1 MLILCWEW
9 QDLTKTLQEVAF
21 LKNKIKEIRKMKK
34 NLFRIAALALVGA
47 CMTACSSGDDEAT
60 NEKVNPQPKK
70 DNIVVL
76 KGSLGS
82 AETRSIITEDASGA
96 NAIWKSGDLV
106 KIRYEQTPSGYGEAV
121 ATISGSGSIATYTA
135 TLTNPKNGGT
145 IYYVY
150 PASCYSS
157 SAGAPFISTSGL
169 ASQAGTLEDI
179 GNNRNIQTGN
189 STMNITNNVAVP
201 ASNPLKLTPQ
211 VCIAKFNLKTLLANS
226 AYGEYPATKLIVADG
241 TNTYTVT
248 PTAATSTFYVAM
260 LPLTTSTSVT
270 LTATGNTLT
279 AVKNLAPSTVALDAS
294 TDVGKIIGV
303 ERSTNQAKLYTRGTG
318 NLSKT
323 YAKTTLSAGGYYPQD
338 VPIATDVT
346 PIAVITHVGAV
357 EGYCQYF
364 IALALEDV
372 TTSYV
377 NSTAGRTAINQW
389 MLNHG
394 ITIEGNPYNA
404 INPVTESVGYDL
416 VEENSVEN
424 LNKNKSASSDH
435 KDTTTK
441 PWRGWRVPT
450 ITDWRYTFESL
461 CEVGDA
467 DSPLGIADRDV
478 YPHSSSSD
486 VGSTC
491 RTKINEAC
499 GNEGI
504 PNVPTA
510 VYWTG
515 SYLTREEESQTV
527 TKIWRYGFN
536 DGRFEWVSPNNNS
549 HIRMCLAY

>member
-1 MLILCWEW
+1 
-9 QDLTKTLQEVAF
+9 
-21 LKNKIKEIRKMKK
+21 MKK
-34 NLFRIAALALVGA
+34 YLFHIAALALVGA

-60 NEKVNPQPKK
+60 NEKANSQTK
-70 DNIVVL
+70 NHIVTL
-76 KGSLGS
+76 KGTLAS
-82 AETRSIITEDASGA
+82 ALTRSTITEDASGA
-96 NAIWKSGDLV
+96 DVKWKSGDQV
-106 KIRYEQTPSGYGEAV
+106 KIRYKQESGSFAETDAS
-121 ATISGSGSIATYTA
+121 ISGNGATATYTA
-135 TLTNPKNGGT
+135 SLTNPKDGGE

-150 PASCYSS
+150 PASCYN
-157 SAGAPFISTSGL
+157 SASAPYISTTGL
-169 ASQAGTLEDI
+169 ASQLGTLEDI
-179 GNNRNIQTGN
+179 GNNHNIQTGQ
-189 STMNITNNVAVP
+189 STMNITNDVAVP
-201 ASNPLKLTPQ
+201 ATNPLPMTNQ

-226 AYGEYPATKLIVADG
+226 AYGEYPATQLIVADG

-279 AVKNLAPSTVALDAS
+279 AVKDLAPYDVALDAS

-323 YAKTTLSAGGYYPQD
+323 YAHTTLSAGGYYPQD

-357 EGYCQYF
+357 EGYCQHF

-377 NSTAGRTAINQW
+377 NSTEGRAAINQW
-389 MLNHG
+389 MSNHG
-394 ITIEGNPYNA
+394 ITIEGNTYNA
-404 INPVTESVGYDL
+404 INPVIASVGYDL
-416 VEENSVEN
+416 VEENSVDN
-424 LNKNKSASSDH
+424 LDVNKSASSNY
-435 KDTTTK
+435 KDNTTK

-450 ITDWRYTFESL
+450 VTDWRYTFESL
-461 CEVGDA
+461 CGVGDA
-467 DSPLGIADRDV
+467 ENPLGIADRDV
-478 YPHSSSSD
+478 YPHGSSSD
-486 VGSTC
+486 VGGTC

-515 SYLTREEESQTV
+515 SYLTREESSQIV
-527 TKIWRYGFN
+527 TKVWRYGFN
-536 DGRFEWVSPNNNS
+536 DGRFEWVSPDNNS

>member
-1 MLILCWEW
+1 M
-9 QDLTKTLQEVAF
+9 
-21 LKNKIKEIRKMKK
+21 
-34 NLFRIAALALVGA
+34 GA

-60 NEKVNPQPKK
+60 NEKVTPQPTK
-70 DNIVVL
+70 DRIVTL
-76 KGSLGS
+76 KGSLTTG
-82 AETRSIITEDASGA
+82 AAMTRSVITEDGA
-96 NAIWKSGDLV
+96 GGADALWESGDMV
-106 KIRYEQTPSGYGEAV
+106 KIRYEQDGGTYAEAD
-121 ATISGSGSIATYTA
+121 ATISGSGATSTYTA
-135 TLTNPKNGGT
+135 TLTNPKEGGN

-169 ASQAGTLEDI
+169 ASQTGTLENI
-179 GNNRNIQTGN
+179 GDYHNIQTGH
-189 STMNITNNVAVP
+189 STMNITNDVAVP
-201 ASNPLKLTPQ
+201 ASNPLSLTPQ
-211 VCIAKFNLKTLLANS
+211 VCIAKLNLKTLLANS
-226 AYGEYPATKLIVADG
+226 AYGEYPATKLVVADG
-241 TNTYTVT
+241 TNTYNVT
-248 PTAATSTFYVAM
+248 PAAATSTFYVAM

-270 LTATGNTLT
+270 ITATGNTLT

-394 ITIEGNPYNA
+394 ITIEGNSYNA
-404 INPVTESVGYDL
+404 INPVITSVGYDL

-424 LNKNKSASSDH
+424 LNVNKSASSGH

-450 ITDWRYTFESL
+450 ITDWRYTFASL
-461 CEVGDA
+461 CGVGDA
-467 DSPLGIADRDV
+467 ASPTGVADRAV
-478 YPHSSSSD
+478 YPNGGSAAA
-486 VGSTC
+486 GSTC

-515 SYLTREEESQTV
+515 SYLTREENSQTV
-527 TKIWRYGFN
+527 TKVWRYGFN
-536 DGRFEWVSPNNNS
+536 NSEFEWVSPDNNS